1 MTASTIRPPISRA
14 AVCLLCALLALLVW
28 AGRADASV
36 GEEIVLR
43 CTHGESLKGFTQKD
57 YSEALHVVANE
68 AELEEYSPCGQ
79 LIHQAELEALGIPV
93 GGGAGAAGS
102 AGTPGGTPG
111 VGPGSSVVRPP
122 REPSRTRARSNAPS
136 PSLRRHRTSTAS
148 WSTPGCCTTTSAS
161 AASALPTSPF
171 RSPWASLSRA
181 GSWLLRWRSAAASVA
196 ATAAEAR
203 GAKLSSQTLT
213 TRELPR
219 SSPGGS
225 VWHALASPT
234 VLRSQIWSGLL
245 VAAVLCLVTFVAG
258 AGISVRDPTPATT
271 IEMVLTIGSGVAIA
285 ASVLLAPAIGRL
297 LRSVGAHRHARPD
310 DAHGP
315 LDRVLDQIDI
325 PNLFNM
331 RFRIH

>member
-111 VGPGSSVVRPP
+111 VGPGSSVVALPVSPAEQRALERAQSQPP
-122 REPSRTRARSNAPS
+122 PPSN
-136 PSLRRHRTSTAS
+136 LDGQLVH
-148 WSTPGCCTTTSAS
+148 PGVLHDNVAS
-161 AASALPTSPF
+161 AASALPTSLQVALGF
-171 RSPWASLSRA
+171 IVACGIL
-181 GSWLLRWRSAAASVA
+181 AAALAVGRRV
-196 ATAAEAR
+196 R
-203 GAKLSSQTLT
+203 G
-213 TRELPR
+213 R
-219 SSPGGS
+219 
-225 VWHALASPT
+225 H
-234 VLRSQIWSGLL
+234 
-245 VAAVLCLVTFVAG
+245 
-258 AGISVRDPTPATT
+258 
-271 IEMVLTIGSGVAIA
+271 
-285 ASVLLAPAIGRL
+285 GR
-297 LRSVGAHRHARPD
+297 
-310 DAHGP
+310 
-315 LDRVLDQIDI
+315 
-325 PNLFNM
+325 
-331 RFRIH
+331 